1 MAQARQAIIERMF
14 RPDADCEDAMAL
26 IWRLIEPHFDVLVER
41 FLAHEAMVELSGGV
55 AILPDERFRLRLH
68 DHLRRVFV
76 RRDPAVR
83 FTDSPRIAVSHA
95 AAGLPP
101 SLYVAS
107 YYIFVTV
114 VADELANGFR
124 LPPDVLMRLRR
135 ALMRA
140 AAEDVAT
147 TLAHAETPLDPGRGH
162 LHAGTA

>member
-1 MAQARQAIIERMF
+1 MAQARQAIIEQMF

-26 IWRLIEPHFDVLVER
+26 IWRLIEPHFDAIVER
-41 FLAHEAMVELSGGV
+41 FLTHEAMVALSGGV
-55 AILPDERFRLRLH
+55 ANLPDERFRLRLH

-83 FTDSPRIAVSHA
+83 FADNPRIAVSHA

-107 YYIFVTV
+107 YYVFVSV
-114 VADELANGFR
+114 VADELSSGFR

-147 TLAHAETPLDPGRGH
+147 TLAHAEAPPGD
-162 LHAGTA
+162 TARVALPV